1 MTELFVAL
9 GLIAVSALVVVTEYI
24 GYRKEQDRKAE
35 RKEVKEDAHEAIK
48 SGNLTRV
55 GALAGRLSED

>member
-24 GYRKEQDRKAE
+24 GYRKEQDKNAE
-35 RKEVKEDAHEAIK
+35 LKKVKEDAHEAIR